1 MRELL
6 LKNRISKEKS
16 RKIISVSE
24 LSQRDGLLAHT
35 ERHLIYLA
43 KEAKDI
49 QKQIEKPFLYILRER
64 DSKQK
69 KEKLFFKVK
78 GNFYVVTNERLFLV
92 FFCHSFKIELSPV
105 HNATPSNSN

>member
-6 LKNRISKEKS
+6 LKNLTKLEKG

-24 LSQRDGLLAHT
+24 VSNRDGYLAHT
-35 ERHLIYLA
+35 ERHLIYMVKKA
-43 KEAKDI
+43 
-49 QKQIEKPFLYILRER
+49 QSMRQSIEQPRLYILKVH

-78 GNFYVVTNERLFLV
+78 GNFYVVSQNCLYIV
-92 FFCHSFKIELSPV
+92 YFCHSFKIQLNDITHTNPAL
-105 HNATPSNSN
+105 N